1 MSVAYFIIVNDDVE
15 FSTFVNGVAIAKCAP
30 DLNAFCIKQGLKDL
44 DFFLHFDDSDFAIPS
59 EGGERVDIDGYDAD
73 GLNNDEDEADELTQD
88 DEVWFDPQ
96 QGLEW
101 VEALIAKLEAEK
113 PDFLLRPHAKEVMS
127 ELTEYKEVLVKTR
140 KAGAMWHLT
149 MDY

>member
-1 MSVAYFIIVNDDVE
+1 VE

-44 DFFLHFDDSDFAIPS
+44 DFFLHVDDSDFAIPS
-59 EGGERVDIDGYDAD
+59 EGGEGMDIDSYD
-73 GLNNDEDEADELTQD
+73 GNDFNDDDDQADELTEA

-101 VEALIAKLEAEK
+101 VEALMAKLEAEK
-113 PDFLLRPHAKEVMS
+113 PDFLLRPYAKEVMG
-127 ELTEYKEVLVKTR
+127 ELTEYKEVLIKTS